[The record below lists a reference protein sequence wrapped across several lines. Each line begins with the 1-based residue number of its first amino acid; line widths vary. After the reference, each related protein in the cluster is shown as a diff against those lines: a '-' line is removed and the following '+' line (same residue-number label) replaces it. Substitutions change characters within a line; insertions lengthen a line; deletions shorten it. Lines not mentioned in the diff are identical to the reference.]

1 MFCSVKDGISQHAK
15 YQYVTKNG
23 IKPLYVQAYRRT
35 GKSYYSAKI
44 KKRKHTA
51 KQQKTLHYTVK
62 QR

>member
-1 MFCSVKDGISQHAK
+1 MFCRVKDGISQHAK

-44 KKRKHTA
+44 KSVNTPPNNKKRYTA
-51 KQQKTLHYTVK
+51 L
-62 QR
+62 